1 MNNEEIIGIDLKGR
15 VNSLKLAERN
25 NLLPLMEAIVNSI
38 HAIEDANIINGE
50 IDIHI
55 HRDNELILEDDG
67 ERGLPA
73 INGFTIIDNGI
84 GFNEENYNSFKRA
97 FSTHKADRGGKGL
110 GRFLW
115 LKAYAH
121 AQIESVFLDGEKS
134 IQRKFKFTL
143 NKPNGIDQSE
153 PIQTK
158 EFETSY
164 TQVDLV
170 SFKEP
175 FRSKCPKKAD
185 TIANRIIEHCLVY
198 FLNKGNTIQIILK
211 DGGTTINLNERF
223 NDLVAGKIYFNDFKV
238 GEKLFNIKLLKW
250 FEHEELTNH
259 RLSFC
264 ANQREVESFP
274 ISKIIPEIQG
284 KIFDEESGKYFLI
297 VGYIESEYFDNNV
310 NDERTEIRF
319 KKKGLFDDELF
330 DEAEI
335 LSGLVP
341 VISKHFGQIVKQ
353 YRERK
358 AHRISSY
365 VQEEAPQYFILNK
378 YPELLEN
385 IVVTETTTN
394 QELDLKLY
402 RLLQQIDFDSRK
414 EVGEMLDFD
423 FFDSGGLDSL
433 HEKYTEVL
441 NKLTELNKSK
451 LAQYVVHR
459 KYIIELFEKSLE
471 LNQKGKY
478 ELEKTVHD
486 IVFPTK
492 STSIDVLSDDQNL
505 WLIDERLSF
514 HTFLSSDKPLN
525 TIEGLE
531 TESIDRPDLLIFNN
545 PLAFVEGDNK
555 PYNSIVLVEFKRPMR
570 SNYSTENDN
579 PINQLYGYIRKIREG
594 KQYKQNGRNYEIN
607 EHTWF
612 YAYLVC
618 DANDKIDEIAQNANL
633 EKTYDGLGYYGYNK
647 GIKCMVEIVTFDQ
660 IISNAKKRN
669 NVLFHKLGI

>member
-1 MNNEEIIGIDLKGR
+1 MSNDDIIGIDLKGR

-25 NLLPLMEAIVNSI
+25 SLLPLMEAIVNSI
-38 HAIEDANIINGE
+38 HAIEDARITNGE

-55 HRDNELILEDDG
+55 YRDNELNLEEDG
-67 ERGLPA
+67 DNALPP

-84 GFNEENYNSFKRA
+84 GFDEENYNSFKRA

-115 LKAYAH
+115 LKAFAH

-175 FRSKCPKKAD
+175 FRSKCPKKAE

-198 FLNKGNTIQIILK
+198 FLNMGNSLNITLK
-211 DGGTTINLNERF
+211 DGGTTINLNEKF
-223 NDLVAGKIYFNDFKV
+223 NDLVAGKIYLDGFQA
-238 GEKLFNIKLLKW
+238 GENTFNIKLLKW

-259 RLSFC
+259 KLSFC
-264 ANQREVESFP
+264 ANHREVESFP

-284 KIFDEESGKYFLI
+284 KIYDEESGKYFLI
-297 VGYIESEYFDNNV
+297 VGYIESDYFDNNV
-310 NDERTEIRF
+310 NDERTEIKF
-319 KKKGLFDDELF
+319 KKKGLFDNELLDEG
-330 DEAEI
+330 EI
-335 LSGLVP
+335 LENLVP
-341 VISKHFGQIVKQ
+341 VISKHFGQIVKN

-358 AHRISSY
+358 AHIISSY

-385 IVVTETTTN
+385 IVVTDNTTN

-414 EVGEMLDFD
+414 EVGEMLNFD
-423 FFDSGGLDSL
+423 FFDSGGLDNL

-471 LNQKGKY
+471 LNQTGKY

-492 STSIDVLSDDQNL
+492 TTSMDVLSEDQNL

-525 TIEGLE
+525 TVDGLN
-531 TESIDRPDLLIFNN
+531 TESNDRPDLLIFNN
-545 PLAFVEGDNK
+545 PLAFVEGENK
-555 PYNSIVLVEFKRPMR
+555 PYNSVVLVEFKRPMR
-570 SNYSTENDN
+570 TNYSSENDN
-579 PINQLYGYIRKIREG
+579 PINQLYGYIRKIRDG
-594 KQYKQNGRNYEIN
+594 KQYKQNGRSYEIN

-660 IISNAKKRN
+660 IIINAKKRN
-669 NVLFHKLGI
+669 NILFHKLGI